1 MTVFMY
7 VVYVRSSH
15 NYRVV
20 KITSPNIN
28 YFIIVGA
35 YCHYISIYVRV
46 LPSTDYTFT
55 FVRCF
60 VSISSSGFCRPTP
73 LLQASLVSGCLLIVS
88 SLPPC
93 ICLAI
98 VSMHHVQC
106 LGHMLVS
113 GMHCYR
119 IHAPC
124 TMSRT
129 CWLVACIAIV
139 PPRVHALYSGGCSRV
154 ARSTMYISRT
164 YAL

>member
-73 LLQASLVSGCLLIVS
+73 LLQASLVRVFAHRILPLSLYNYVLLT
-88 SLPPC
+88 
-93 ICLAI
+93 
-98 VSMHHVQC
+98 
-106 LGHMLVS
+106 
-113 GMHCYR
+113 Y
-119 IHAPC
+119 PC

-139 PPRVHALYSGGCSRV
+139 APHVHACS
-154 ARSTMYISRT
+154 
-164 YAL
+164 L